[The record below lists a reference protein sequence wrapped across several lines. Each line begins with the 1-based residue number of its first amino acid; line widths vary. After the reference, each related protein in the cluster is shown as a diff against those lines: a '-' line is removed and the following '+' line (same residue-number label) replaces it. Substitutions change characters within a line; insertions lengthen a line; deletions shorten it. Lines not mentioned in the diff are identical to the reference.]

1 MTENDSLNRT
11 GPNIGISIR
20 SSYGRGIAPREGA
33 AQILQRAQ
41 AASEANLDSLF
52 LGDHHATQT
61 PYYQNVP
68 MMGRLL
74 AEWRGP
80 EAGILLLL
88 PLWQPVLAAE
98 LITTLASLTESRF
111 ILQCGIGYGTPQF
124 AAMGADHTHRG
135 ERFERAL
142 TLLPALWAGKTV
154 TDSLWDIHQA
164 VISPLPPEPIDLWI
178 GATAPVALRR
188 VAKTGHSW
196 LADPGLA
203 IDALIKKRDRYYTE
217 CQKLGQP
224 PAARMTVRRDVHI
237 AESKAESEALRAQL
251 LIRGYRGIDPD
262 ALVIATIDEAC
273 EHFGALAAL
282 GFTDIIT
289 RHLHPDPQAAI
300 ESIQRLGEVRTAIKG
315 ST

>member
-20 SSYGRGIAPREGA
+20 SSYGRGIAPREGT

-124 AAMGADHTHRG
+124 AAMGADHT
-135 ERFERAL
+135 L
-142 TLLPALWAGKTV
+142 
-154 TDSLWDIHQA
+154 SLIH
-164 VISPLPPEPIDLWI
+164 I
-178 GATAPVALRR
+178 
-188 VAKTGHSW
+188 
-196 LADPGLA
+196 
-203 IDALIKKRDRYYTE
+203 
-217 CQKLGQP
+217 
-224 PAARMTVRRDVHI
+224 
-237 AESKAESEALRAQL
+237 
-251 LIRGYRGIDPD
+251 
-262 ALVIATIDEAC
+262 
-273 EHFGALAAL
+273 
-282 GFTDIIT
+282 
-289 RHLHPDPQAAI
+289 
-300 ESIQRLGEVRTAIKG
+300 
-315 ST
+315 